1 MAPEIEVKNTGENTY
16 AVRVIQGKSESTH
29 RVTLEDKDYTRL
41 TDGNVTPEE
50 LIRRSFEFLLEHESK
65 ESILESFDLMVI
77 SRYFPQYEREIKKR
91 IASA

>member
-1 MAPEIEVKNTGENTY
+1 MAARIDVKKLGAGSYE
-16 AVRVIQGKSESTH
+16 VRVIAGKSQSRH
-29 RVTLEDKDYTRL
+29 RVTLEDGDYTRL

-77 SRYFPQYEREIKKR
+77 SRYFPQYEREVKKR

>member
-16 AVRVIQGKSESTH
+16 AVRVIQGKSKSTH

-77 SRYFPQYEREIKKR
+77 SRYFPQYEREVKKR